1 MTLRQQLGPDVQRIY
16 EQLDDLLDREDAILV
31 LAGAHRAVHYAGG
44 FGLSACQHEL
54 PAVRIER
61 AIRALTHA
69 DVVEAGQPVAEGEES
84 RKAA

>member
-1 MTLRQQLGPDVQRIY
+1 MTLRQQLGADVQRIY

-31 LAGAHRAVHYAGG
+31 LACADRAVHCAGG

-54 PAVRIER
+54 LAVRIDR

-69 DVVEAGQPVAEGEES
+69 DVVEVGQPVAEGEES